1 MFIILS
7 CMVSCKKAPLTV
19 GKIVTESRELSAFNE
34 VHLNDDI
41 NLTLVRSDTN
51 YIEITTG
58 QNIIDNITTDIAGD
72 VLTISNTSYMSW
84 IRPYDYKR
92 EAVLYYKDIKS
103 FIFASCGTLTS
114 ANQYNDSTNNYY
126 FEVNGGSGDI
136 DLDVSN
142 CSNLYFRYQY
152 GTSRVNLHGNNNK
165 DLVVHKRSYG
175 IFDASDCQTEDI
187 NITNVYVGDC
197 YIYATKSIVSE
208 ITQFGNI
215 YYKGNPDSI
224 VEKYGPN
231 SKGKL
236 IKL

>member
-1 MFIILS
+1 MFVILS

-19 GKIVTESRELSAFNE
+19 GKIVTESRELSDFNE

-41 NLTLVRSDTN
+41 SLILVRSDTN

-58 QNIIDNITTDIAGD
+58 ENIMENITTEISDS
-72 VLTISNTSYMSW
+72 VLTISNKSSLEW

-92 EAVLYYKDIKS
+92 EAILYYKDIKR
-103 FIFASCGTLTS
+103 FIFASCGTSTS
-114 ANQYNDSTNNYY
+114 ANQYNDSISNYY

-136 DLDVSN
+136 DLEVSN
-142 CSNLYFRYQY
+142 CDELYFRYQY
-152 GTSRVNLHGNNNK
+152 GTSRANLHGENNK
-165 DLVVHKRSYG
+165 CLIVLKKSYG

-208 ITQFGNI
+208 ITQLGNI